1 MLGLGTS
8 NIAVRKACRDVT
20 PMTRAQVKIEA
31 SNTIKFIPGK
41 VFGELLSACPESAS
55 VGDKPA
61 DDSPEASTRARAVY
75 HGKRFETI
83 ENAGQGEHRWQR
95 LAHRRRVPSRS
106 FDARSKTNVKDAV
119 NVTSHH
125 KASHKRAQ
133 LRGTVAVGVIAR
145 CRSTGRTTSVRACF
159 AALCDRLW

>member
-1 MLGLGTS
+1 MGTS
-8 NIAVRKACRDVT
+8 KIAVRKARRDGNPT
-20 PMTRAQVKIEA
+20 TRAQVNIEA
-31 SNTIKFIPGK
+31 SNTIKLIPGK

-95 LAHRRRVPSRS
+95 LAHGRRVPSRF
-106 FDARSKTNVKDAV
+106 FDARSKTNVEDAV

-125 KASHKRAQ
+125 KASHGR
-133 LRGTVAVGVIAR
+133 RSCAVSDPLWVIAR

-159 AALCDRLW
+159 AALCDRL